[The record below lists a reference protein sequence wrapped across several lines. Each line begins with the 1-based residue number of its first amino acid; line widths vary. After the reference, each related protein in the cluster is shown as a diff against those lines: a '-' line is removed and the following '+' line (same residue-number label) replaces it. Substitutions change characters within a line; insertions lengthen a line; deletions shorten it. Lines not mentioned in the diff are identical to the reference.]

1 MATKHRTVTKSSVL
15 KTLKELPDRFDVD
28 DLIERLVLLQKV
40 EEGVADAKAG
50 KVLTLAEMRS
60 HIERK
65 WSK

>member
-1 MATKHRTVTKSSVL
+1 MATRQRTVTKRSVL
-15 KTLKELPDRFDVD
+15 KSLKELPERFEVD

-40 EEGVADAKAG
+40 EEGITDAKAG
-50 KVLTLAEMRS
+50 RVHTLAEMRS